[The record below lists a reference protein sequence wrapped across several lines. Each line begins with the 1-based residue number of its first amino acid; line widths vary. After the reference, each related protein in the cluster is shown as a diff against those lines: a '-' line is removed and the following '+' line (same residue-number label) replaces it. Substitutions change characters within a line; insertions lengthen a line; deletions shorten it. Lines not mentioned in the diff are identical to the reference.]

1 MVQAFRE
8 TIADLKRDGGV
19 TVFLSSHV
27 LTEVEHTCDRV
38 GLIRGGRLVTTCTL
52 HELRRQSPRRVTV
65 RFTRPVGAPP
75 VLTGVTPVQIDGQSW
90 VLDVV
95 GGVGP
100 LVAAMAPLPVDDI
113 DIEPFKLEDYMLK
126 LYAPCES

>member
-38 GLIRGGRLVTTCTL
+38 GLIRSGRLVTTCTL

-65 RFTRPVGAPP
+65 RFARPVDAPP
-75 VLTGVTPVQIDGQSW
+75 PMLQGVTPVSIDERTW
-90 VLDVV
+90 VLDVA

-100 LVAAMAPLPVDDI
+100 LVAALAPL
-113 DIEPFKLEDYMLK
+113 K
-126 LYAPCES
+126 STTST